1 MKTIVA
7 AVDFSDSTAGVISTA
22 SNLAKVFGAS
32 LHLVHAIEPEPT
44 YTAYG
49 FTPDEFPAIQ
59 VFQEEVRKRAN
70 ARLEELLGH
79 VTSDV
84 GDVTIHLLDGSPLHA
99 VLNYATE
106 ISADLIAVGAHGH
119 GAVASLLLGS
129 VAEGLVRK
137 AALPTLV
144 IPAPHKE

>member
-32 LHLVHAIEPEPT
+32 LHILHVIEPEPT

-70 ARLEELLGH
+70 LRLGELLGT
-79 VTSDV
+79 VSSDV
-84 GDVTIHLLDGSPLHA
+84 PDATIHLVDGNPLHG
-99 VLNYATE
+99 LLDYAKQVG
-106 ISADLIAVGAHGH
+106 ADLIVVGAHSH
-119 GAVASLLLGS
+119 NAVSSLLLGS
-129 VAEGLVRK
+129 IAEALVRK
-137 AALPTLV
+137 AELPTLV